1 MSTGK
6 HYFIE
11 RTDDGYAVRAKGS
24 KRASAIVDTQREAID
39 LAKELNPDGKPDVSR
54 VKHTQAG
61 KADQWRSGRHK

>member
-11 RTDDGYAVRAKGS
+11 RVEDGFAVRAKGS

-39 LAKELNPDGKPDVSR
+39 AAKEFNTDDHPDVSR
-54 VKHTQAG
+54 VKHTKAG
-61 KADQWRSGRHK
+61 TPDQWRPANK

>member
-11 RTDDGYAVRAKGS
+11 RADDGFAVRAKGS

-39 LAKELNPDGKPDVSR
+39 LAKEFNPDDHPDVSR
-54 VKHTQAG
+54 VKRTQAG
-61 KADQWRSGRHK
+61 RPDQWRPARE

>member
-11 RTDDGYAVRAKGS
+11 RTEDGYAVRARGS
-24 KRASAIVDTQREAID
+24 ERASAIVDTQREAIER
-39 LAKELNPDGKPDVSR
+39 AKELNPAGKPDVSR

-61 KADQWRSGRHK
+61 KPDHWRGARR